1 MKNIA
6 VVFAGG
12 IGRRMNSKALPK
24 QFLRLYGKEI
34 IIYTLEHFEHHKE
47 IDQIVISCIEDW
59 IPFMEELLI
68 KYRMKKVKKVVP
80 GGSTGQES
88 IYHGLKAAHETAG
101 DKKAVV
107 LIHDGVRPLI
117 NRKLISECIA
127 TVREKGSAVTVAPAI
142 ETIIRSEGKETVDE
156 IIRRSDCLLAR
167 APQCFYLNEIL
178 EAHEKARKEE
188 KDDFIDSASMMSYY
202 GKKIYLVEGPT
213 ENIKITTQ
221 MDYYTFKALVE
232 AREDSQL
239 FGV

>member
-1 MKNIA
+1 M
-6 VVFAGG
+6 
-12 IGRRMNSKALPK
+12 
-24 QFLRLYGKEI
+24 
-34 IIYTLEHFEHHKE
+34 
-47 IDQIVISCIEDW
+47 
-59 IPFMEELLI
+59 
-68 KYRMKKVKKVVP
+68 P

-213 ENIKITTQ
+213 ENIKITTP

>member
-1 MKNIA
+1 M
-6 VVFAGG
+6 
-12 IGRRMNSKALPK
+12 
-24 QFLRLYGKEI
+24 
-34 IIYTLEHFEHHKE
+34 
-47 IDQIVISCIEDW
+47 
-59 IPFMEELLI
+59 
-68 KYRMKKVKKVVP
+68 
-80 GGSTGQES
+80 
-88 IYHGLKAAHETAG
+88 
-101 DKKAVV
+101 
-107 LIHDGVRPLI
+107 
-117 NRKLISECIA
+117 
-127 TVREKGSAVTVAPAI
+127 
-142 ETIIRSEGKETVDE
+142 DE

-213 ENIKITTQ
+213 ENIKITTP